1 MPGLNG
7 LGLGKGSIV
16 GRRGSD
22 RNIDASTARPL
33 PPSYNRRIGARA
45 AITPIP
51 INWLPALPRKH
62 FHRAEKPRPAVI
74 EELSVTGAR
83 VRALADPSVRIGT
96 QVVIAN
102 DGASGV
108 VEVRRI
114 EAAPDAIES
123 LYGVQFV
130 RLDPEL
136 QQLFDR
142 AASTDGHDDVD
153 WRWDSAR

>member
-1 MPGLNG
+1 M
-7 LGLGKGSIV
+7 

-33 PPSYNRRIGARA
+33 PSSYNRRIGARA
-45 AITPIP
+45 AIDPIP
-51 INWLPALPRKH
+51 ISWLPALPRKH
-62 FHRAEKPRPAVI
+62 FHRADKPRPAVVD
-74 EELSVTGAR
+74 EVSVTGAR
-83 VRALADPSVRIGT
+83 VRALADPAVRVGT
-96 QVVIAN
+96 QVVIACE
-102 DGASGV
+102 GASGL

-114 EAAPDAIES
+114 EPGPDAIES

-130 RLDPEL
+130 RLDAVL

-142 AASTDGHDDVD
+142 ATSTTGHDDVD